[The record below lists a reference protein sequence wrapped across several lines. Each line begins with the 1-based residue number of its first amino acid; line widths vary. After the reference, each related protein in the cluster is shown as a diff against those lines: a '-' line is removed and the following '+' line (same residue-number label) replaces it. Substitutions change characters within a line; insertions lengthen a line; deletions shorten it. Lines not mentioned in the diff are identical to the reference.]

1 MLNQVV
7 RKEPTCWPQEDFA
20 ESDLSC
26 LQGWGSDV
34 QRLLGLLFSG
44 TGVCGAPGLGSGSVF
59 IKCSVHGVIRL
70 EEFGIL

>member
-1 MLNQVV
+1 M
-7 RKEPTCWPQEDFA
+7 RKEPTYWPREDFA
-20 ESDLSC
+20 ETDLSC
-26 LQGWGSDV
+26 LQGWGSDG

-44 TGVCGAPGLGSGSVF
+44 TGVCGAPGLGSGSLF